1 MIINRKPEVLSFMT
15 QPEQLAPVLSNSWA
29 EMLAYG
35 STTFAIYNEDFMK
48 PTVQNGG
55 IHR

>member
-55 IHR
+55 IPR